1 MSHYHFIK
9 CCCFQLCNVFRT
21 HDMEIDQCLLE
32 SLPLGQRQ
40 RLVKRM
46 RCDQIKAYY
55 EREKAFQK
63 QEGHVKKFK
72 HGKNRRVHFNLAVMI
87 QDAIIHHDD
96 KEVLRLLKDG
106 ADPHTLISSGGS
118 LLHLCARYDN
128 TFAAEILIDRGV
140 NVNHQDEDFWTS
152 VHVACA
158 CDNPDIVLLLLVAGA
173 NVLLQDV
180 NGNIALDYAIEGTE
194 SSCIL
199 LTYLEENGV
208 DLNSLRQMKIQ
219 RPMTMFADVKQL
231 ILVGGSVNQK
241 NDKGI
246 TLLHIACANGYK
258 DVASLILDH
267 GADVN
272 VVDNQ
277 YWTPLHLAAKYGQ
290 TNLVKLLLMHQA
302 NPSVLNCNN
311 EKPSDIAASEFI
323 EEMLLKAETVWEE
336 KMKDPLSV
344 STLSQE
350 EPYEEIIHDLPA
362 LSNKLNPLAL
372 PIAKQD
378 SLLEKD
384 TMFKD
389 ATKGLCKQQSQDTAS
404 DNVTVTDTTKLEQV
418 KLMPPAPN
426 DDLATLSELTDSSLL
441 YEIQKRF
448 SNNQIYTYVGD
459 ILLLVNPFKELPI
472 YSTMVTQLYLSDSG
486 KLCSSLPPHIF
497 SCAERA
503 YHMLFQERRPQCFIL
518 SGERGSGKTEA
529 CKQIV
534 KHLTCRSSSSRCTF
548 DSKVKHVNCILE
560 AFGHAK
566 TTLNNLSSC
575 FIKYFELQFCEKKKV
590 LTGARIYTYM
600 LEKSR
605 VVMQPLNQSNFLV
618 FYLLMDGLSAEEKY
632 SLYLSNLSAHRYL
645 NQTVLEE
652 TSVTVNT
659 LNREKLA
666 VLKQALTA
674 FGFNNLEV
682 ENLFVI
688 LSAILHLGDIRFT
701 ALTDAE
707 TAFVSDL
714 QLLEQ
719 VAGMLQVSPDELAS
733 ALTTDV
739 QYFKGDMI
747 TRRHTIEIAEFYQDL
762 LAKSLYSRL
771 FSFLVNT
778 INYYLQNLYET
789 SSDQVFEI
797 GILDIFGFEEF
808 QKNTYE
814 QLCVNMINEKI
825 HQYINEVLFLQEEA
839 ECVQEG
845 VTMETTYSP
854 GNHTKALDF
863 FFQKPSGFLAM
874 LDEESQSIWSIEQ
887 NLSKRL
893 QSYLETSDT
902 NAVYSSTKDGNG
914 NVAPKDQSPSF
925 TVMHYAGRV
934 TYETVGAI
942 EKNKDSLSQS
952 LLFVM
957 KTSENIVIN
966 QLFQSKLTQTGSLVP
981 PYHSLKIRGS
991 KAALLNKKT
1000 SVTYTRGEAK
1010 KYMELSKLLKKKG
1023 TSTFLQRLERGGPLT
1038 LATQLRKSLSDITGK
1053 LQNCTPHS
1061 VHCIKPNNSKLPDSF
1076 DNFYVSAQLQYIG
1089 VLEMVK
1095 IIRHGYPVRL
1105 SFTDFLSR
1113 YKNLSDTA
1121 LGEKKKLSAKE
1132 KCRLVL
1138 QQCKLQGWQ
1147 IGVQKVF
1154 LKYWQVDHLND
1165 LCLQLQRKI
1174 ITCQKVVRGF
1184 LARQRLLQKMSI
1196 KQQEVTSIK
1205 GFLQNAED
1213 MGLKA
1218 YDALVIQNASDIARE
1233 NDQLRNEMNA
1243 AYCREKLEVRN
1254 RQEEAP
1260 KRAEDRGGKVSED
1273 SFAGCRTPKH
1283 FHSSSVPVP
1292 MAVDVLVHS
1301 VAGSSIRSPSL
1312 HSVFSMDDSN
1322 SLPSP
1327 RKQPPP
1333 KPKRDPNTRL
1343 SASYEAVSACL
1354 SAASKET
1361 ANEVLTRPRPHSDD
1375 YSTMKKIPPRK
1386 PKRSPNTKLSGS
1398 YEEISGQKPGDV
1410 KHSNVVS
1417 KTGGHDIMTIQ
1428 RAVSADGP
1436 HHSMLSLCISQE
1448 EEETEPVYIEMVGN
1462 AMMNSSAE
1470 PESPDQGESVY
1481 EEMKYFLPEEG
1492 SNGNGMVPLVTRSP
1506 PLLFES
1512 KNSVPVEELDANNQA
1527 AVGYKD
1533 SYDIP
1538 APFPNLLPH
1547 RPPLLVFPP
1556 TPVTCSPA
1564 SDESP
1569 LTPLEVKKLPVL
1581 ETNLK
1586 YPVQSEGSSPL
1597 SPQYSKNQKGEN
1609 ERPSS
1614 PGLAVFSVS
1623 SRVSPPSTPPP
1634 PLPPPPPPI
1643 PPSVSYRPSSH
1654 FTFPLETCA
1663 TFLVNTGKTG
1673 TNSDPSKVPQ
1683 RPSPVQVGGSSSPFS
1698 KLPYSPVKV
1707 VRAEHRKSNSNSSS
1721 TLPYSPTN
1729 SRPLTSPLDEL
1740 TSLFNSGRSMLRKS
1754 AAGRKIR
1761 EPEGVETNMNLT
1773 SREDPNTSEIG
1784 SETQDKN
1791 ANNHGTES
1799 SNPLSTSVTAE
1810 NGNSVSNGLLEEN
1823 EYSRLSAN
1831 TTASSSNQRHRESHT
1846 SQVIHQLRLSENE
1859 SAALQELLDWRRK
1872 LCEER
1877 GDWQKILHNTEQRI
1891 TAPPPP
1897 PCKKPTLLKKAEDTP
1912 CNRLSSG
1919 IWDTTM

>member
-1 MSHYHFIK
+1 
-9 CCCFQLCNVFRT
+9 
-21 HDMEIDQCLLE
+21 MEIDQCLLE

-63 QEGHVKKFK
+63 QEGHVKKLK
-72 HGKNRRVHFNLAVMI
+72 HGKNHRVHFNLADMI

-128 TFAAEILIDRGV
+128 AFAAEILIDRGV

-158 CDNPDIVLLLLVAGA
+158 CDNPDIVLLLLV
-173 NVLLQDV
+173 
-180 NGNIALDYAIEGTE
+180 T
-194 SSCIL
+194 
-199 LTYLEENGV
+199 
-208 DLNSLRQMKIQ
+208 K
-219 RPMTMFADVKQL
+219 
-231 ILVGGSVNQK
+231 
-241 NDKGI
+241 
-246 TLLHIACANGYK
+246 
-258 DVASLILDH
+258 
-267 GADVN
+267 
-272 VVDNQ
+272 
-277 YWTPLHLAAKYGQ
+277 
-290 TNLVKLLLMHQA
+290 LVKLLLMHQA
-302 NPSVLNCNN
+302 NPSLLSCND

-344 STLSQE
+344 SALSQE

-518 SGERGSGKTEA
+518 SGESGSGKTEA

-534 KHLTCRSSSSRCTF
+534 KHLTCRSNSSRSTF
-548 DSKVKHVNCILE
+548 DSKIKHVNCILE

-566 TTLNNLSSC
+566 TTLNDLSSC

-632 SLYLSNLSAHRYL
+632 GLYLSNLSAHRYL

-701 ALTDAE
+701 TLTDAE

-714 QLLEQ
+714 RLLEQ

-747 TRRHTIEIAEFYQDL
+747 MRRHTIEIADFYRDL

-778 INYYLQNLYET
+778 INYYLQNQYES

-808 QKNTYE
+808 QKNKYE

-825 HQYINEVLFLQEEA
+825 HWYINEVLFLQEQA

-854 GNHTKALDF
+854 GNHTEALDF

-902 NAVYSSTKDGNG
+902 NAVYSSMKDGNG
-914 NVAPKDQSPSF
+914 NVAPKDQSPTF

-934 TYETVGAI
+934 TYEIVGAI
-942 EKNKDSLSQS
+942 EKNKDSLSQN

-991 KAALLNKKT
+991 KAGLLNKKT
-1000 SVTYTRGEAK
+1000 SVAYTRGEAK

-1038 LATQLRKSLSDITGK
+1038 MATQLRKSLSDIIGK
-1053 LQNCTPHS
+1053 LQNCTSHS

-1154 LKYWQVDHLND
+1154 LKYWQADHLND

-1174 ITCQKVVRGF
+1174 IICQKVVRGF

-1205 GFLQNAED
+1205 DFLQNAED

-1233 NDQLRNEMNA
+1233 NDRLRNEMNA
-1243 AYCREKLEVRN
+1243 AYRREKLEVRN

-1260 KRAEDRGGKVSED
+1260 KRVEDRGGKVSED

-1292 MAVDVLVHS
+1292 MAVDGLVHS

-1312 HSVFSMDDSN
+1312 YSVFSMDD

-1428 RAVSADGP
+1428 RAASADGP
-1436 HHSMLSLCISQE
+1436 HHSTLSLCMSQE

-1492 SNGNGMVPLVTRSP
+1492 SNGNGMVPLVTGSP

-1512 KNSVPVEELDANNQA
+1512 KNSVPAEELDANNQA
-1527 AVGYKD
+1527 ALGYKD
-1533 SYDIP
+1533 SCDIP

-1614 PGLAVFSVS
+1614 PGLAVFNVS
-1623 SRVSPPSTPPP
+1623 SKVSPPSTPPP
-1634 PLPPPPPPI
+1634 PLPPPPPPM
-1643 PPSVSYRPSSH
+1643 PPSISYRPSSH
-1654 FTFPLETCA
+1654 FTFPPETCA
-1663 TFLVNTGKTG
+1663 TFLANTGKTG

-1683 RPSPVQVGGSSSPFS
+1683 RPNPVQVGGSSSPFP

-1707 VRAEHRKSNSNSSS
+1707 ARAEHRKSNSNSSS
-1721 TLPYSPTN
+1721 PLPYSPTN

-1773 SREDPNTSEIG
+1773 SREDPTTSEIG

-1791 ANNHGTES
+1791 ANNHGTQS
-1799 SNPLSTSVTAE
+1799 SNPLSSSVTAE
-1810 NGNSVSNGLLEEN
+1810 NGNSVSNGLPEEN
-1823 EYSRLSAN
+1823 EYSRLSAS

>member
-1 MSHYHFIK
+1 WWRFHGTC
-9 CCCFQLCNVFRT
+9 CCCFRLCNVFRS
-21 HDMEIDQCLLE
+21 HEMEIEQCLLE

-63 QEGHVKKFK
+63 WEGYVKKLK
-72 HGKNRRVHFNLAVMI
+72 RGKSQVRFNLADMI
-87 QDAIIHHDD
+87 QDAIIRHDD

-106 ADPHTLISSGGS
+106 ADPHMLVSSGGS

-128 TFAAEILIDRGV
+128 AFAAEILIDRGV

-152 VHVACA
+152 MHVACA
-158 CDNPDIVLLLLVAGA
+158 CDNPDIVLLLLIAGA

-194 SSCIL
+194 SSSIL
-199 LTYLEENGV
+199 LMFLEENGV
-208 DLNSLRQMKIQ
+208 ELNSLRQMKIQ
-219 RPMTMFADVKQL
+219 RSMTMLTDVRQL
-231 ILVGGSVNQK
+231 ISSGGSVNQK
-241 NDKGI
+241 NDEGV
-246 TLLHIACANGYK
+246 TLLHVACANGYK
-258 DVASLILDH
+258 NVASLILDH
-267 GADVN
+267 GADLN

-290 TNLVKLLLMHQA
+290 TNLVKLLLMHWA
-302 NPSVLNCNN
+302 NPNLLNCNN
-311 EKPSDIAASEFI
+311 EKPSDVAASEFI
-323 EEMLLKAETVWEE
+323 EEMLLKAEIVWEE
-336 KMKDPLSV
+336 KMKDPLAV

-350 EPYEEIIHDLPA
+350 EPYEEIIHDLPTI
-362 LSNKLNPLAL
+362 SNKLNPLAL

-389 ATKGLCKQQSQDTAS
+389 AAKGLCKQQSQDSAS
-404 DNVTVTDTTKLEQV
+404 ENVTANITTKLEQI

-426 DDLATLSELTDSSLL
+426 DDLASLSELTDSSLL

-448 SNNQIYTYVGD
+448 NNNQIYTYIGD

-472 YSTMVTQLYLSDSG
+472 YSTMVTQLYLSNSG

-503 YHMLFQERRPQCFIL
+503 YHMLFQEQRPQCFIL
-518 SGERGSGKTEA
+518 SGESGSGKTEA

-534 KHLTCRSSSSRCTF
+534 KHLTCRASSSRNTF
-548 DSKVKHVNCILE
+548 DTQIKHVNCILE

-566 TTLNNLSSC
+566 TPLNDFSSC
-575 FIKYFELQFCEKKKV
+575 FIKYFELQFCEKEKT
-590 LTGARIYTYM
+590 LIGARIYTYM

-605 VVMQPLNQSNFLV
+605 VIMQPLNQSNFHV
-618 FYLLMDGLSAEEKY
+618 FYLMMDGLSE
-632 SLYLSNLSAHRYL
+632 
-645 NQTVLEE
+645 
-652 TSVTVNT
+652 
-659 LNREKLA
+659 
-666 VLKQALTA
+666 
-674 FGFNNLEV
+674 NNFISSINIFLILEV

-701 ALTDAE
+701 TLTDAE

-747 TRRHTIEIAEFYQDL
+747 VRRHTIEIAEFYRDL
-762 LAKSLYSRL
+762 LAKTLYGRL

-778 INYYLQNLYET
+778 INCYLQNQDET
-789 SSDQVFEI
+789 DSDQVFEI
-797 GILDIFGFEEF
+797 GVLDIFGFEEF
-808 QKNTYE
+808 QKNTFE
-814 QLCVNMINEKI
+814 QLCVNMTNEKI
-825 HQYINEVLFLQEEA
+825 HQYINEVLFLQEQA

-845 VTMETTYSP
+845 VAMETVYSP
-854 GNHTKALDF
+854 SNHTAALDF
-863 FFQKPSGFLAM
+863 FFQKPSGFLSM
-874 LDEESQSIWSIEQ
+874 LDEESQSIWSVEQ
-887 NLSKRL
+887 SLSKRI
-893 QSYLETSDT
+893 QSYLDASDMNT
-902 NAVYSSTKDGNG
+902 VYSSTKDGNG
-914 NVAPKDQSPSF
+914 NLAPKDQGSTF

-934 TYETVGAI
+934 TYEIAGAI
-942 EKNKDSLSQS
+942 EKNKDTLSQN
-952 LLFVM
+952 LVFVM
-957 KTSENIVIN
+957 KTSENVVIN

-981 PYHSLKIRGS
+981 PYRSLKVKGC
-991 KAALLNKKT
+991 KTALLKP
-1000 SVTYTRGEAK
+1000 SVMSASGEAK
-1010 KYMELSKLLKKKG
+1010 KYIELSKLLKKKG
-1023 TSTFLQRLERGGPLT
+1023 TSSFLQRLERGGPT
-1038 LATQLRKSLSDITGK
+1038 TVAVQLRKSLTDIIGK

-1061 VHCIKPNNSKLPDSF
+1061 VHCIKPNNSKLPDTF

-1089 VLEMVK
+1089 VLDMVK
-1095 IIRHGYPVRL
+1095 IIRHGYPIRL

-1113 YKNLSDTA
+1113 YKDLADTEA
-1121 LGEKKKLSAKE
+1121 GEKKKLSAKE
-1132 KCRLVL
+1132 RCRLVL

-1147 IGVQKVF
+1147 IGVRKVF
-1154 LKYWQVDHLND
+1154 LKYWQADHLND
-1165 LCLQLQRKI
+1165 LCLQLHKKI

-1184 LARQRLLQKMSI
+1184 LARQRLLQRMSI
-1196 KQQEVTSIK
+1196 KQQEVTSINS
-1205 GFLQNAED
+1205 FLQNAED
-1213 MGLKA
+1213 MGLKT

-1233 NDQLRNEMNA
+1233 NDRLRNEMNT
-1243 AYCREKLEVRN
+1243 AYHREKLDARKASG
-1254 RQEEAP
+1254 RPEEGH
-1260 KRAEDRGGKVSED
+1260 K
-1273 SFAGCRTPKH
+1273 SFAGCRMPKH

-1292 MAVDVLVHS
+1292 MAVDSLVHS
-1301 VAGSSIRSPSL
+1301 AAGSSIRSPSL
-1312 HSVFSMDDSN
+1312 HSVFSMEDNN
-1322 SLPSP
+1322 SQSSP

-1398 YEEISGQKPGDV
+1398 YEEIPGQKPGDV
-1410 KHSNVVS
+1410 KQTSTVAKPGVYD
-1417 KTGGHDIMTIQ
+1417 TMAVQ
-1428 RAVSADGP
+1428 RAASADGP
-1436 HHSMLSLCISQE
+1436 QHGVLSLYMSQE
-1448 EEETEPVYIEMVGN
+1448 EEENEPVYIEMVGN
-1462 AMMNSSAE
+1462 AMKSISAE
-1470 PESPDQGESVY
+1470 AESPEQGESVY

-1492 SNGNGMVPLVTRSP
+1492 SNGNGIVPVVTGSP

-1512 KNSVPVEELDANNQA
+1512 KKTFNIEDGPLDGNSQA
-1527 AVGYKD
+1527 ALIYKD
-1533 SYDIP
+1533 SCDIP

-1597 SPQYSKNQKGEN
+1597 SPQYSKSQKGEN
-1609 ERPSS
+1609 ERPAS
-1614 PGLAVFSVS
+1614 PGLVVFNVS
-1623 SRVSPPSTPPP
+1623 SKVTPPSTPPP
-1634 PLPPPPPPI
+1634 PLPPPPPP
-1643 PPSVSYRPSSH
+1643 
-1654 FTFPLETCA
+1654 LGC
-1663 TFLVNTGKTG
+1663 
-1673 TNSDPSKVPQ
+1673 
-1683 RPSPVQVGGSSSPFS
+1683 SSSPFS
-1698 KLPYSPVKV
+1698 KLPYSPKV
-1707 VRAEHRKSNSNSSS
+1707 ARADHRKLNSNSSS
-1721 TLPYSPTN
+1721 SFSYSPTN
-1729 SRPLTSPLDEL
+1729 SRSLTSPLDEL
-1740 TSLFNSGRSMLRKS
+1740 TSLFNSGRSVLRKS
-1754 AAGRKIR
+1754 AAGCKIR
-1761 EPEGVETNMNLT
+1761 EPEGAETNLNLR
-1773 SREDPNTSEIG
+1773 SREDPNTSDIG

-1791 ANNHGTES
+1791 ANNHGTQS
-1799 SNPLSTSVTAE
+1799 SNPLSSSVTAE
-1810 NGNSVSNGLLEEN
+1810 NGNSVSNGLPEEN
-1823 EYSRLSAN
+1823 EYSRLSAGN
-1831 TTASSSNQRHRESHT
+1831 TAGSSIQRHRESHT

-1859 SAALQELLDWRRK
+1859 SVALQELLDWRRK

-1877 GDWQKILHNTEQRI
+1877 EDWQQILHNTEQRI

-1897 PCKKPTLLKKAEDTP
+1897 PCKKPTLLKKVEDTS

-1919 IWDTTM
+1919 IWDSTM

>member
-1 MSHYHFIK
+1 MPCGWGEAVDVVYLDFSKTFDTVLYDLLINK
-9 CCCFQLCNVFRT
+9 LGECN
-21 HDMEIDQCLLE
+21 L
-32 SLPLGQRQ
+32 
-40 RLVKRM
+40 
-46 RCDQIKAYY
+46 
-55 EREKAFQK
+55 
-63 QEGHVKKFK
+63 
-72 HGKNRRVHFNLAVMI
+72 
-87 QDAIIHHDD
+87 
-96 KEVLRLLKDG
+96 DG
-106 ADPHTLISSGGS
+106 ATIRWVHNWMENSS
-118 LLHLCARYDN
+118 
-128 TFAAEILIDRGV
+128 
-140 NVNHQDEDFWTS
+140 Q
-152 VHVACA
+152 
-158 CDNPDIVLLLLVAGA
+158 
-173 NVLLQDV
+173 
-180 NGNIALDYAIEGTE
+180 
-194 SSCIL
+194 
-199 LTYLEENGV
+199 
-208 DLNSLRQMKIQ
+208 
-219 RPMTMFADVKQL
+219 
-231 ILVGGSVNQK
+231 
-241 NDKGI
+241 
-246 TLLHIACANGYK
+246 
-258 DVASLILDH
+258 
-267 GADVN
+267 
-272 VVDNQ
+272 
-277 YWTPLHLAAKYGQ
+277 
-290 TNLVKLLLMHQA
+290 
-302 NPSVLNCNN
+302 
-311 EKPSDIAASEFI
+311 
-323 EEMLLKAETVWEE
+323 
-336 KMKDPLSV
+336 
-344 STLSQE
+344 
-350 EPYEEIIHDLPA
+350 
-362 LSNKLNPLAL
+362 
-372 PIAKQD
+372 
-378 SLLEKD
+378 
-384 TMFKD
+384 
-389 ATKGLCKQQSQDTAS
+389 
-404 DNVTVTDTTKLEQV
+404 
-418 KLMPPAPN
+418 
-426 DDLATLSELTDSSLL
+426 
-441 YEIQKRF
+441 
-448 SNNQIYTYVGD
+448 
-459 ILLLVNPFKELPI
+459 
-472 YSTMVTQLYLSDSG
+472 
-486 KLCSSLPPHIF
+486 
-497 SCAERA
+497 
-503 YHMLFQERRPQCFIL
+503 
-518 SGERGSGKTEA
+518 
-529 CKQIV
+529 
-534 KHLTCRSSSSRCTF
+534 
-548 DSKVKHVNCILE
+548 
-560 AFGHAK
+560 
-566 TTLNNLSSC
+566 
-575 FIKYFELQFCEKKKV
+575 
-590 LTGARIYTYM
+590 
-600 LEKSR
+600 R
-605 VVMQPLNQSNFLV
+605 VVIS
-618 FYLLMDGLSAEEKY
+618 GSEH
-632 SLYLSNLSAHRYL
+632 S
-645 NQTVLEE
+645 
-652 TSVTVNT
+652 
-659 LNREKLA
+659 
-666 VLKQALTA
+666 
-674 FGFNNLEV
+674 G
-682 ENLFVI
+682 
-688 LSAILHLGDIRFT
+688 RFW
-701 ALTDAE
+701 
-707 TAFVSDL
+707 
-714 QLLEQ
+714 
-719 VAGMLQVSPDELAS
+719 
-733 ALTTDV
+733 
-739 QYFKGDMI
+739 I
-747 TRRHTIEIAEFYQDL
+747 W
-762 LAKSLYSRL
+762 
-771 FSFLVNT
+771 
-778 INYYLQNLYET
+778 
-789 SSDQVFEI
+789 
-797 GILDIFGFEEF
+797 
-808 QKNTYE
+808 
-814 QLCVNMINEKI
+814 LCVNMINEKI
-825 HQYINEVLFLQEEA
+825 HQYINEVLFLQEQA

-854 GNHTKALDF
+854 GNHTEALGF

-914 NVAPKDQSPSF
+914 NVAPKDQSSTF

-934 TYETVGAI
+934 TYEIVGAI
-942 EKNKDSLSQS
+942 EKNKDSLSQN

-957 KTSENIVIN
+957 KTSENIVIS

-981 PYHSLKIRGS
+981 PYHSLQIRGS
-991 KAALLNKKT
+991 KAALLNKKA
-1000 SVTYTRGEAK
+1000 SVAYTRGEAK

-1038 LATQLRKSLSDITGK
+1038 MATQLRKSLSDIIGK

-1121 LGEKKKLSAKE
+1121 LGERKKLSAKE
-1132 KCRLVL
+1132 KCHLVL

-1154 LKYWQVDHLND
+1154 LKYWQADHLND

-1174 ITCQKVVRGF
+1174 VTCQKVVRGF

-1205 GFLQNAED
+1205 DFLQNAED

-1233 NDQLRNEMNA
+1233 NDRLRNEMNA
-1243 AYCREKLEVRN
+1243 AYRREK
-1254 RQEEAP
+1254 
-1260 KRAEDRGGKVSED
+1260 GGKVSED
-1273 SFAGCRTPKH
+1273 SFTGCRTPKH

-1292 MAVDVLVHS
+1292 MAVDGLVHS

-1312 HSVFSMDDSN
+1312 YSVFSMDDSN

-1410 KHSNVVS
+1410 KHSNIVS

-1428 RAVSADGP
+1428 RAASADGP
-1436 HHSMLSLCISQE
+1436 HHSTLSLCMSQE

-1481 EEMKYFLPEEG
+1481 EEMKYFLLEEV
-1492 SNGNGMVPLVTRSP
+1492 SNGNGMIPLVTGSP

-1527 AVGYKD
+1527 ALGYKD
-1533 SYDIP
+1533 SCDIP

-1597 SPQYSKNQKGEN
+1597 SPQYPKNQKGEN

-1614 PGLAVFSVS
+1614 PGLAVFNVS
-1623 SRVSPPSTPPP
+1623 SKVSPPSTPPP
-1634 PLPPPPPPI
+1634 PLPPPPPPM
-1643 PPSVSYRPSSH
+1643 PPP
-1654 FTFPLETCA
+1654 
-1663 TFLVNTGKTG
+1663 N
-1673 TNSDPSKVPQ
+1673 
-1683 RPSPVQVGGSSSPFS
+1683 PVQVGGSSSPFS

-1707 VRAEHRKSNSNSSS
+1707 ARAEHRKSNSNSSS
-1721 TLPYSPTN
+1721 PLPYSPTN

-1761 EPEGVETNMNLT
+1761 EPEGPETNMNLT
-1773 SREDPNTSEIG
+1773 SREDPTASETG

-1791 ANNHGTES
+1791 ANNRGTQS
-1799 SNPLSTSVTAE
+1799 SNPLSSSVTAE
-1810 NGNSVSNGLLEEN
+1810 NGNSVSNGLPEEN
-1823 EYSRLSAN
+1823 EYSRLSAS

-1859 SAALQELLDWRRK
+1859 SVALQELLDWRRK

-1891 TAPPPP
+1891 TAPPLP
-1897 PCKKPTLLKKAEDTP
+1897 PCKKPTLLKKVEDTP

>member
-9 CCCFQLCNVFRT
+9 CCCFQLCNVFRS
-21 HDMEIDQCLLE
+21 HEMEIDQCLLE

-63 QEGHVKKFK
+63 REGYVKKLK
-72 HGKNRRVHFNLAVMI
+72 HGKNHRVRFNLADMI

-106 ADPHTLISSGGS
+106 ADPHMLVSSGGS

-128 TFAAEILIDRGV
+128 AFAAEILIDRGV

-152 VHVACA
+152 MHVACA
-158 CDNPDIVLLLLVAGA
+158 CDNPDIVLLLLLAGA

-180 NGNIALDYAIEGTE
+180 NGNTAFDYAVEGTE
-194 SSCIL
+194 SSSIL
-199 LTYLEENGV
+199 LMYLEENGV
-208 DLNSLRQMKIQ
+208 ELNSLRQMKIQ
-219 RPMTMFADVKQL
+219 RAMTMLTDVRQL
-231 ILVGGSVNQK
+231 ISSGGSVNQK
-241 NDKGI
+241 NDEGV
-246 TLLHIACANGYK
+246 TLLHVACANGYK
-258 DVASLILDH
+258 NVASLILDH
-267 GADVN
+267 GADLN

-290 TNLVKLLLMHQA
+290 TSLVKLLLMHWA
-302 NPSVLNCNN
+302 NPNLLNCNN

-323 EEMLLKAETVWEE
+323 EEMLLKAEIVWEE

-350 EPYEEIIHDLPA
+350 EPYEEIIHDLPT

-389 ATKGLCKQQSQDTAS
+389 AAKGLCKQQSQDSAS
-404 DNVTVTDTTKLEQV
+404 ENVMMNSIAKLEQI

-426 DDLATLSELTDSSLL
+426 DDLASLSELTDSSLL

-448 SNNQIYTYVGD
+448 NNNQIYTYIGD
-459 ILLLVNPFKELPI
+459 KLLLVNPFKELPI
-472 YSTMVTQLYLSDSG
+472 YSTMVTQLYLSNSG
-486 KLCSSLPPHIF
+486 KLCSTLPPHIF

-503 YHMLFQERRPQCFIL
+503 YHMLFQEQRPQCFIL
-518 SGERGSGKTEA
+518 SGESGSGKTEA

-534 KHLTCRSSSSRCTF
+534 KHLTCRSSSSRSTF
-548 DSKVKHVNCILE
+548 DTKIKHVNCVLE

-566 TTLNNLSSC
+566 TPLSDFSSC
-575 FIKYFELQFCEKKKV
+575 FIKYFELQFCEKKKA
-590 LTGARIYTYM
+590 LIAARIYTYM

-605 VVMQPLNQSNFLV
+605 VIMQPLNQSNFHV
-618 FYLLMDGLSAEEKY
+618 FYLMMDGLSAEEKY
-632 SLYLSNLSAHRYL
+632 TLYLSNLSTHRYL
-645 NQTVLEE
+645 SQTELEE
-652 TSVTVNT
+652 TMLTANPQ
-659 LNREKLA
+659 NREKLT
-666 VLKQALTA
+666 VLKEALSA
-674 FGFNNLEV
+674 MGFNSLEV

-701 ALTDAE
+701 TLTDTE
-707 TAFVSDL
+707 TALVSDL

-747 TRRHTIEIAEFYQDL
+747 VRRHTIEMAEFYRDL
-762 LAKSLYSRL
+762 LAKSLYGRL

-778 INYYLQNLYET
+778 INCYLQNQDEAE
-789 SSDQVFEI
+789 SDRIFEI

-808 QKNTYE
+808 QRNTFE
-814 QLCVNMINEKI
+814 QLCVNMTNEKI
-825 HQYINEVLFLQEEA
+825 HQYINEVLFLQEQT

-845 VTMETTYSP
+845 VTIEAVYSP
-854 GNHTKALDF
+854 ANHTAALDF
-863 FFQKPSGFLAM
+863 FFQKPSGFLSM
-874 LDEESQSIWSIEQ
+874 LDEESQSNWSVEQ
-887 NLSKRL
+887 SLSKRI
-893 QSYLETSDT
+893 QSYLDTSDT
-902 NAVYSSTKDGNG
+902 NTVYSSTKDGNG
-914 NVAPKDQSPSF
+914 NLAPKEQGSTF

-934 TYETVGAI
+934 TYEIAGAV
-942 EKNKDSLSQS
+942 EKNKDSLSQN
-952 LLFVM
+952 LIFVM
-957 KTSENIVIN
+957 KTSENVVIN

-981 PYHSLKIRGS
+981 PYHSLKSKGC
-991 KAALLNKKT
+991 KAAMLNKKT
-1000 SVTYTRGEAK
+1000 SVACASGETK
-1010 KYMELSKLLKKKG
+1010 KYVELSKLLKKKG
-1023 TSTFLQRLERGGPLT
+1023 TSSFLQKLERGGPT
-1038 LATQLRKSLSDITGK
+1038 TVAVQLRKSLIDIIGK

-1061 VHCIKPNNSKLPDSF
+1061 IHCIKPNNSKLPDTF

-1089 VLEMVK
+1089 VLDMVK
-1095 IIRHGYPVRL
+1095 IIRYGYPFRF

-1113 YKNLSDTA
+1113 YKDLADTA
-1121 LGEKKKLSAKE
+1121 AGEKKLSAKE
-1132 KCRLVL
+1132 RCRLVL

-1147 IGVQKVF
+1147 IGIRKVF
-1154 LKYWQVDHLND
+1154 LKYWQADHLND
-1165 LCLQLQRKI
+1165 LCLQLQKKI

-1184 LARQRLLQKMSI
+1184 LARQRVLQKMNI
-1196 KQQEVTSIK
+1196 KQQEITSVK
-1205 GFLQNAED
+1205 GFLQNVED
-1213 MGLKA
+1213 MGLKT

-1233 NDQLRNEMNA
+1233 NDRIRNEMNA
-1243 AYCREKLEVRN
+1243 AYHREKLEARN
-1254 RQEEAP
+1254 RPEEVH
-1260 KRAEDRGGKVSED
+1260 KRAEDKGGKLPED
-1273 SFAGCRTPKH
+1273 GFAGYRAPKH

-1292 MAVDVLVHS
+1292 MAVEGLVHS
-1301 VAGSSIRSPSL
+1301 AAGSSIRSPSL
-1312 HSVFSMDDSN
+1312 HSVFSMEDNS

-1354 SAASKET
+1354 SAASKEA

-1398 YEEISGQKPGDV
+1398 YEEIPGQKPGDV
-1410 KHSNVVS
+1410 KQANTVAKQGSYDTAGV
-1417 KTGGHDIMTIQ
+1417 Q
-1428 RAVSADGP
+1428 RAASADVPQHGT
-1436 HHSMLSLCISQE
+1436 LSLYMSQE
-1448 EEETEPVYIEMVGN
+1448 EEENEPVYIEMVGN
-1462 AMMNSSAE
+1462 AMKHSSAE
-1470 PESPDQGESVY
+1470 AESPEQGESVY

-1492 SNGNGMVPLVTRSP
+1492 INSNGIIPVATGSP
-1506 PLLFES
+1506 PLVFES
-1512 KNSVPVEELDANNQA
+1512 KKNVHVEDGTLDGNSQA
-1527 AVGYKD
+1527 ALNYKD
-1533 SYDIP
+1533 SCDIP

-1597 SPQYSKNQKGEN
+1597 SPQYSKSQKGES
-1609 ERPSS
+1609 ERPAS
-1614 PGLAVFSVS
+1614 PGLVVFNVS
-1623 SRVSPPSTPPP
+1623 SKVTPPSTPPP
-1634 PLPPPPPPI
+1634 PLPPPPPPV
-1643 PPSVSYRPSSH
+1643 PPPISYRASTH
-1654 FTFPLETCA
+1654 FAFPPEPCA
-1663 TFLVNTGKTG
+1663 SFLINTGKTG
-1673 TNSDPSKVPQ
+1673 TNSDLSKVPQ
-1683 RPSPVQVGGSSSPFS
+1683 RPNPAQLGCSPSPFS
-1698 KLPYSPVKV
+1698 KLPYSPKV
-1707 VRAEHRKSNSNSSS
+1707 ARAEHKKLNSNSSS
-1721 TLPYSPTN
+1721 SFPYSPTN
-1729 SRPLTSPLDEL
+1729 SRSLTSPLDEL
-1740 TSLFNSGRSMLRKS
+1740 ASLFNSGRSVLRKS

-1761 EPEGVETNMNLT
+1761 EPEGGETNLNLR
-1773 SREDPNTSEIG
+1773 SREDPNASDTG

-1791 ANNHGTES
+1791 ANNHGTQS
-1799 SNPLSTSVTAE
+1799 SNPLSSSVTAE
-1810 NGNSVSNGLLEEN
+1810 NGNSVSNGVPEEN
-1823 EYSRLSAN
+1823 EYSRLSAS
-1831 TTASSSNQRHRESHT
+1831 TTAGSSIQRHRESHT
-1846 SQVIHQLRLSENE
+1846 TQVIHQLRLSENE
-1859 SAALQELLDWRRK
+1859 SVALQELLDWRRK

-1877 GDWQKILHNTEQRI
+1877 EDWQQILHNTEQRI

-1897 PCKKPTLLKKAEDTP
+1897 PCKKPTLLKKVEDAS